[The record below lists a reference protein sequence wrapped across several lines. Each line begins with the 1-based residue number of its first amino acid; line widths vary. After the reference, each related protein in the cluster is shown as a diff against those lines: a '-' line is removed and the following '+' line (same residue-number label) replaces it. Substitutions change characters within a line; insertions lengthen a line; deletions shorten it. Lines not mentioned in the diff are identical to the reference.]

1 MSTTAQSVTE
11 TVYDSALS
19 AETTV
24 ERSEDNNT
32 IRCEVGESDVGK
44 FYGLSR
50 RLGLTPDVKRHNGTF
65 TGTLT
70 VESESDLS
78 YDLNTLLTVFESVFS
93 SETEVSLE
101 DGTITGVLAEKDI
114 GTYFR
119 LSRTLNFNGSK
130 KRENG
135 DFTITVTL

>member
-24 ERSEDNNT
+24 EQSEDNT
-32 IRCEVGESDVGK
+32 IHCEVGESDVGK
-44 FYGLSR
+44 FYSLSR
-50 RLGLTPDVKRHNGTF
+50 RLGLSPDVKRQNGTF

-78 YDLNTLLTVFESVFS
+78 YDLNTLFTVFESVFS

-101 DGTITGVLAEKDI
+101 DGTITGVLAEKDV